1 MLEIISNTDANFLN
15 LHFDKTRKTHD
26 DQKTLFNHAFY
37 KTKFKP
43 KLFTAEV
50 KCNGTVIK
58 LPKRER
64 AILFFK
70 FKFSLNGGDLV
81 LGFAFNL
88 AALTLEIRSS
98 KAY

>member
-1 MLEIISNTDANFLN
+1 MQNFLN

-26 DQKTLFNHAFY
+26 DKKTLFNHAFY

-70 FKFSLNGGDLV
+70 FKFLLNGNDLIFW
-81 LGFAFNL
+81 FAFDL
-88 AALTLEIRSS
+88 AVHFRPKIALTLEIPSS